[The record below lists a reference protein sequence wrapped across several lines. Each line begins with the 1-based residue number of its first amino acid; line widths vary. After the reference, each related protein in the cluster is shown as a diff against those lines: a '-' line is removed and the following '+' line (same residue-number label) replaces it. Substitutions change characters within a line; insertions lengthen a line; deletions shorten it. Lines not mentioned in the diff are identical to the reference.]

1 MPHGKENEWTAPR
14 PERKKQS
21 VSIHR
26 HTIQYTDCPKEL
38 PEAARTYVNAAR
50 SQDLGKEHLCVC
62 GCTRVVAH
70 AWLHVCGCTCM
81 VAHVW
86 LHVRGCTRVVA
97 CAWRVEGLL
106 QVQRKQTGCRG
117 QGWQGDRFKFY
128 LFFTYKKFNGNKI
141 IKNPS

>member
-86 LHVRGCTRVVA
+86 SHVRGGWKGSCRSRGSRQDA
-97 CAWRVEGLL
+97 GDKDGREIGLNFIYFSHIRSL
-106 QVQRKQTGCRG
+106 MGTK
-117 QGWQGDRFKFY
+117 
-128 LFFTYKKFNGNKI
+128 
-141 IKNPS
+141 

>member
-21 VSIHR
+21 VSSHR
-26 HTIQYTDCPKEL
+26 HTIRYTDCPKEL

-50 SQDLGKEHLCVC
+50 SQDLGKEHL
-62 GCTRVVAH
+62 R
-70 AWLHVCGCTCM
+70 
-81 VAHVW
+81 
-86 LHVRGCTRVVA
+86 VRGCTRVVA
-97 CAWRVEGLL
+97 RAWRVEGLL